1 MVFVKLFLE
10 ASTTAVET
18 ITKTTTANKTLTTA
32 TTKTTTAH
40 TTGITTKTTTTGEFK
55 LKPFSAYSMK
65 FILLSPLYESKT
77 IYYIEYSLKERVT
90 HRIPISV
97 AL

>member
-55 LKPFSAYSMK
+55 LKPFSAYSMR
-65 FILLSPLYESKT
+65 FESKT
-77 IYYIEYSLKERVT
+77 IYYIEDSLKDRVT
-90 HRIPISV
+90 HRIPISI